1 MQQRILTTSMDPL
14 IYLLVNRSRP
24 QAWRLVQTLQF
35 MVLTL
40 ELTSKPCHVFGIQT
54 TTDRPHRSPRLRTSN
69 LKTALFR
76 RLFHSRLKDSSQIS
90 RAIWLASWMPLLH
103 LSVRALLGPM
113 ALFSAAPFFLRIVH
127 LATTAG
133 GQVSLTTITRT
144 TTETLRSR
152 KFLTLQRSIC
162 PALVS
167 KIHPSTSIHSTN

>member
-1 MQQRILTTSMDPL
+1 MDPL
-14 IYLLVNRSRP
+14 ICLWANRSRL

-76 RLFHSRLKDSSQIS
+76 RLFHSRLKESSQIS
-90 RAIWLASWMPLLH
+90 RAIWLASWMPLPH
-103 LSVRALLGPM
+103 HSVQAHHGPTALSSV
-113 ALFSAAPFFLRIVH
+113 APSSLRTVH

-133 GQVSLTTITRT
+133 GQVSLTTITRM

-152 KFLTLQRSIC
+152 RFSTLQHLIC
-162 PALVS
+162 PVLVS